1 MLKQLRLAKEL
12 ELKRSKLQSYQEREE
27 GFKTRSAE
35 LEQAISEATNE
46 EDMKLVDEEVEKLEG
61 EKRELEA
68 EKKPLE
74 EEIAELEKQLEEL
87 KKQAEDV
94 SKNEDT
100 NKNQLEERG
109 NVKMEQYFELRSVK
123 EFYDGLRDMKVRG
136 VTGSQLIVPQE
147 VIDRVMVKVNDYASV
162 YPLVDKIKV
171 KGTSRVLIDVDEA
184 GANWME
190 MSAAFTPGNVGSITN
205 IDFDGYKLGKL
216 TTVDNSILQDSIV
229 NLDAYV
235 TQKIAKAIAKS
246 IDEAILKGAGS
257 GSKQPEGI
265 ITKIDSNKV
274 TVKDAKSLAEIVA
287 PIAKVDTGKDDVGE
301 IIAVMNRATYY
312 NKILA
317 LNVGIN
323 AQGQVVGT
331 IPNLADPNILGLKVV
346 FSAHMDD
353 DKVLFG
359 DFKKYTLVEREDITI
374 EKSEHAYFAQDQL
387 AFRGKGRFD
396 GKPTNAKAF
405 VLVTLQTT
413 PTV

>member
-12 ELKRSKLQSYQEREE
+12 ELKRSKLESYQEKETS
-27 GFKTRSAE
+27 FKTRSEE
-35 LEQAISEATNE
+35 LERAINEAANE
-46 EDMKLVDEEVEKLEG
+46 EDMQLVNEEVDKLEK
-61 EKRELEA
+61 EKQELEE

-74 EEIAELEKQLEEL
+74 QAIQDLENELEDL
-87 KKQAEDV
+87 KKQSEEV
-94 SKNEDT
+94 SKGEED
-100 NKNQLEERG
+100 KQVEERG
-109 NVKMEQYFELRSVK
+109 NASMDKYFELRSVK
-123 EFYDGLRDMKVRG
+123 EFYEGLRDLKTRG
-136 VTGSQLIVPQE
+136 VTGSELTVPQE

-171 KGTSRVLIDVDEA
+171 KGTTRVLIDVDEA
-184 GANWME
+184 GATWME
-190 MSAAFTPGNVGSITN
+190 MTSEFAKGDTASITN
-205 IDFDGYKLGKL
+205 VDFDGYKLGKL
-216 TTVDNSILQDSIV
+216 TTIDNSILQDSII

-246 IDEAILKGAGS
+246 LDEAILKGKGS
-257 GSKQPEGI
+257 ASKQPDGI
-265 ITKIDSNKV
+265 ITKIGDNTATV
-274 TVKDAKSLAEIVA
+274 TDATSLAEIVA
-287 PIAKVDTGKDDVGE
+287 PIAKIDTGKDDVGE

-312 NKILA
+312 NKILP

-359 DFKKYTLVEREDITI
+359 DYKKYTLIEREDIKI

-405 VLVTLQTT
+405 VLVTLETT
-413 PTV
+413 PAV